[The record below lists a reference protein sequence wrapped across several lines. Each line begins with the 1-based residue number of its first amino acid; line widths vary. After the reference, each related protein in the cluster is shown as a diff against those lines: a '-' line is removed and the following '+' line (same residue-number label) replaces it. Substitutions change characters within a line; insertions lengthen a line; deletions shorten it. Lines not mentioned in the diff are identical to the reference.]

1 MGNLIVITLQSLVL
15 QCKIS
20 PSLEH
25 ANAAAV
31 CGANIKLH
39 KGALLAYIK
48 VSTTLLFSRLL
59 LLLLPVHGSVLA
71 VVAAAADL
79 CAIGFGSILCN
90 HSTTDSAVS
99 VSGWMA
105 GNSLSACETTYGI
118 LRARLPTRPRCI
130 ISKGKTL
137 LHDDDDDDE
146 QR

>member
-59 LLLLPVHGSVLA
+59 LLPVHGSVLA
-71 VVAAAADL
+71 VVVAAADL

-90 HSTTDSAVS
+90 HSTTDCAVS
-99 VSGWMA
+99 VSRWM
-105 GNSLSACETTYGI
+105 SACETTYGI
-118 LRARLPTRPRCI
+118 LRSRLPTRPRCI

>member
-59 LLLLPVHGSVLA
+59 LLLPVHGSVLA
-71 VVAAAADL
+71 VVAAADL

-90 HSTTDSAVS
+90 HSTTDCAVS
-99 VSGWMA
+99 VSRWM
-105 GNSLSACETTYGI
+105 SACETTYGI
-118 LRARLPTRPRCI
+118 LRTRLPTRPRCI

>member
-20 PSLEH
+20 LSLEH
-25 ANAAAV
+25 ANAAAAV

-90 HSTTDSAVS
+90 HSTTDCAVS
-99 VSGWMA
+99 VSRWM
-105 GNSLSACETTYGI
+105 SACETTYGI
-118 LRARLPTRPRCI
+118 LRSRLPTRPRCI

-137 LHDDDDDDE
+137 LHDDDVDE